1 MRILRA
7 FVRPGWVA
15 LAIVVVGFALACF
28 WVLAPWQL
36 GKNTRTEHQNDLIKS
51 AVTKSAVDIGTVY
64 PGTGPIPTDTEWR
77 EVTLSGQYLPDK
89 QAVVR
94 LRSVDDSPAFE
105 VLTPFRADD
114 GRVFV
119 VNRGYVRPQQG
130 TALPPVSVAPS
141 TPTSIE
147 ARIRAPEGTS
157 PGRGPRIEAG
167 VLQVYTIDPA
177 VLGTQVGL
185 SAMPA
190 YLQLSS
196 GQPGSLAEIPIPQLD
211 SGPYLSYGLQW
222 LAFGVMAP
230 LGLFYFV
237 YSEIKHRRATAR
249 QRAEVEARLG
259 ANAADAL
266 PDVPDAP
273 VKRSR
278 ERRQTLTKAS
288 SSGMGQTR
296 VKGTIGAGPDQQE
309 APDRIREKLASRYG
323 D

>member
-64 PGTGPIPTDTEWR
+64 PGTGQIPTDTEWR
-77 EVTLSGQYLPDK
+77 EVTVSGQYLPDK

-130 TALPPVSVAPS
+130 TALPPVSAAPS

-177 VLGTQVGL
+177 VLGRQVGL
-185 SAMPA
+185 PTMPA

-211 SGPYLSYGLQW
+211 AGPYLSYGLQW

-237 YSEIKHRRATAR
+237 WSEIKHRRTAAA

-259 ANAADAL
+259 ADAADAM
-266 PDVPDAP
+266 PEASDAP

-288 SSGMGQTR
+288 SVGMGQTR